1 MPFLLI
7 SQKADVQQDQYPERD
22 KCIHRQ
28 DEDMIIYVEKI

>member
-1 MPFLLI
+1 MPFVLI
-7 SQKADVQQDQYPERD
+7 SQKADVQQDQYSERE